1 MQNSRKK
8 INEKKLSKYVAA
20 FDYFDKTLIF
30 LSTASGRIYIFSF
43 ASIISAAVGI
53 ANECFSI
60 TFSLTTGIMKTLLK
74 IKSNKK
80 KKHSKSVEAN

>member
-43 ASIISAAVGI
+43 MQA
-53 ANECFSI
+53 
-60 TFSLTTGIMKTLLK
+60 LLVLLQEQQM
-74 IKSNKK
+74 NALVL
-80 KKHSKSVEAN
+80 HFP

>member
-43 ASIISAAVGI
+43 MQA
-53 ANECFSI
+53 
-60 TFSLTTGIMKTLLK
+60 LL
-74 IKSNKK
+74 
-80 KKHSKSVEAN
+80 VLL